1 MESEE
6 DPIKIDQI
14 KGLREILESLSGSIS
29 QPLDST
35 RELKLVELKSKFRK
49 RIRNYHKIMKVE
61 GKIWRTKE
69 DLDSAYKY
77 FKMQVKSHHNSESFK
92 VKGLGEAALQ
102 NMEYLIERAKQDLEV
117 YFIRKPTPRTI
128 ENKEQIHTFCLKGKN
143 SNTPKTLLKNLCKTT
158 KVEVDDRKFAISI

>member
-102 NMEYLIERAKQDLEV
+102 NMEYLIERAKQDLDV
-117 YFIRKPTPRTI
+117 YLIHKPKPRTI
-128 ENKEQIHTFCLKGKN
+128 VVDGKKEQLYTFCLKGKV
-143 SNTPKTLLKNLCKTT
+143 SNTPKTLLKDLCKTT
-158 KVEVDDRKFAISI
+158 